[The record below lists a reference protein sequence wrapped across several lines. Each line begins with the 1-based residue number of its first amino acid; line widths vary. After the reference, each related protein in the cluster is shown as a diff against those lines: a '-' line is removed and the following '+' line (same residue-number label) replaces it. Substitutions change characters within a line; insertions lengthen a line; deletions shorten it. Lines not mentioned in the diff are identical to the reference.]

1 LQARCLGGRTTVPRR
16 SEDEVAN
23 PLQERY
29 AEVLLDRIR
38 SDRHPSVTHMN
49 MFESIAPPRQLVE
62 YILVLMEMIE
72 NDQNPSVPMMRRVQG
87 LISGFGT

>member
-1 LQARCLGGRTTVPRR
+1 MPGR

-38 SDRHPSVTHMN
+38 SDKHPSAMHMN
-49 MFESIAPPRQLVE
+49 LFESIAEPRQLVE
-62 YILVLMEMIE
+62 YILYLMETIQ
-72 NDQNPSVPMMRRVQG
+72 NDQNPSIPMMRRVQG
-87 LISGFGT
+87 LISGFGS